1 MLAALGQ
8 HSSKQL
14 MRNRAVTVAI
24 LAQGTSWAVAV
35 TQAFLQVESF
45 GVTCSKRVLVTHA
58 SLLWNNWQ
66 LWQRSQATRTACVVC
81 YHNMPGSHTKGCREP
96 AHSQPRHSHHIRH
109 LDDVRQSRH
118 SA

>member
-45 GVTCSKRVLVTHA
+45 GVTSSECVLVTHA
-58 SLLWNNWQ
+58 CFPWN
-66 LWQRSQATRTACVVC
+66 
-81 YHNMPGSHTKGCREP
+81 H
-96 AHSQPRHSHHIRH
+96 
-109 LDDVRQSRH
+109 
-118 SA
+118 